1 MEKIDNTINAIE
13 DLDSQAMIAAKE
25 RQDQLTKPQG
35 SLGVLEEISIRLA
48 GITGN
53 PRPHIDKKVVIV
65 MAGDHGVVAEGVS
78 AFPSEVT
85 PQMVANFAAG
95 GAGINVISRHVGA
108 TVKVV
113 DIGVAADIR
122 EPLVLQEKIRRGTN
136 NMAQGPAMTRVE
148 ALESI
153 LTGVKVAEAE
163 IEAGADILAMGDM
176 GIGNTTASTAIL
188 AALSELNL
196 EEITGRGT
204 GVDDNTLQIKMNAI
218 RRALKINQPEKND
231 PIDVL
236 AKVGG
241 LEIGGLAGVALGAA
255 KNRIPVVV
263 DGFIS
268 GAGALIATKLAPKS
282 VNYMFASH
290 VSVEPGHQLIL
301 REIGLTPMLHMNMR
315 LGEGTGAALAI
326 SLIDVACKIINEMA
340 TFLEAGVAE
349 KEEKELTND

>member
-1 MEKIDNTINAIE
+1 MEELIKVVESIT
-13 DLDSQAMIAAKE
+13 DLDAQAMADAKE

-35 SLGVLEEISIRLA
+35 SLGVLEDISIRLA
-48 GITGN
+48 GITGHPK
-53 PRPHIDKKVVIV
+53 PRIDKKVVVV
-65 MAGDHGVVAEGVS
+65 MAGDHGIVAEGVS

-85 PQMVANFAAG
+85 PQMVANFIAG

-108 TVKVV
+108 EVRVV
-113 DIGVAADIR
+113 DIGVAADISN
-122 EPLVLQEKIRRGTN
+122 PLVIHEKIRPGTA
-136 NMAQGPAMTRVE
+136 NMAQGPAMSNTE
-148 ALESI
+148 AIKSI
-153 LTGVKVAEAE
+153 LTGIKIAEAE
-163 IEAGADILAMGDM
+163 IAAGAQILAIGDM

-188 AALSELNL
+188 AALAQLSL

-204 GVDDNTLQIKMNAI
+204 GVDEETLQTKISAI
-218 RRALKINQPEKND
+218 RRALEINQPDKND

-241 LEIGGLAGVALGAA
+241 LEIGGLAGVVLGAA
-255 KNRIPVVV
+255 SKRVPVVV

-268 GAGALIATKLAPKS
+268 GAGALIAAKIAPKS

-301 REIGLTPMLHMNMR
+301 REIGITPMLYMNMR

-326 SLIDVACKIINEMA
+326 NLIDVACKIINEMA
-340 TFLEAGVAE
+340 TFAEAGVAE
-349 KEEKELTND
+349 KEAKELTND